1 MANFIKYLGHSAFYI
16 KSDNFGLLF
25 DPWLSNNP
33 NVDFDYKK
41 ENITHILLSH
51 GHGDHFGETLEI
63 SKATGAK
70 VIAVYETANFCSN
83 QGVNAVGVAMGSEIK
98 FEFGLARFCGA
109 IHSNSLP
116 NGQYGGI
123 AGSIL
128 VNLSGKKIFFAGDTA
143 LTKDFELVGE
153 FYKPEIAMLPIG
165 GHFTMGVDD
174 AVIAS
179 KMLGAETIIPMHYNT
194 FDAINADVS
203 DFKSKIQ
210 ALGKTCQI
218 MQINDE
224 MKI

>member
-1 MANFIKYLGHSAFYI
+1 MTISVKYLGHSAFYI

-33 NVDFDYKK
+33 KVVFDYKN

-63 SKATGAK
+63 AKSTNAK
-70 VIAVYETANFCSN
+70 VIAVYETANFCAN

-98 FEFGLARFCGA
+98 FEFGSVRFFGA

-128 VNLSGKKIFFAGDTA
+128 VNLSGRKIFFAGDTA
-143 LTKDFELVGE
+143 LTKDFELIGE

-165 GHFTMGVDD
+165 GHFTMGVDE

-179 KMLGAETIIPMHYNT
+179 KMLGANTIIPMHYNT
-194 FDAINADVS
+194 FDAIIADVS

-210 ALGKTCQI
+210 ALGKICQI

-224 MKI
+224 MKV

>member
-33 NVDFDYKK
+33 NVNFDYKK
-41 ENITHILLSH
+41 ENVTHILLSH

-98 FEFGLARFCGA
+98 FEFGSARFFGA
-109 IHSNSLP
+109 VHSNSLP

-143 LTKDFELVGE
+143 LTKDFELIGE

-165 GHFTMGVDD
+165 GHFTMGDDD

-210 ALGKTCQI
+210 ALGKTCQV